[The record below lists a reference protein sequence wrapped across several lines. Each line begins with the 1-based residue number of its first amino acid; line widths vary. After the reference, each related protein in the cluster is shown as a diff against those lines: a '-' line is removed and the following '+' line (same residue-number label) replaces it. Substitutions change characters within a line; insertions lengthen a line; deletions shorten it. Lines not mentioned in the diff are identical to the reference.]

1 MRPWRLQGIEE
12 QSLGDE
18 MLLYCP
24 ELEVGVSLNSSAVAI
39 WKLCDGQHTLVEIS
53 RELGCQL
60 GISEPELL
68 EELLEDI
75 EATVAQFNELG
86 ILKIDSTP

>member
-1 MRPWRLQGIEE
+1 MCPRRLQGIEE

-18 MLLYCP
+18 MLVYCP
-24 ELEVGVSLNSSAVAI
+24 ELELGVSLNSSALAI
-39 WKLCDGQHTLVEIS
+39 WKLCDGQHTLVQIS

-60 GISEPELL
+60 EISEPKLL

-75 EATVAQFNELG
+75 ESTVAQFNELG
-86 ILKIDSTP
+86 IVKIDSTA